1 HSNHA
6 DRGSQADRVTT
17 ARRAASLLPAM
28 NMIDSPRARNF
39 AWLAIGLYIVGL
51 GISATLRTQGDFN
64 VYYLAGHRVLHGLA
78 IYPPADSDRFLYA
91 PIFAI
96 GFAPLAAL
104 PRHVAQF
111 VFFSVNAFSL

>member
-1 HSNHA
+1 MTA
-6 DRGSQADRVTT
+6 
-17 ARRAASLLPAM
+17 ARRAASLLSAM
-28 NMIDSPRARNF
+28 KTIDATRARQF
-39 AWLAIGLYIVGL
+39 AWLAMGIYIVGL

-64 VYYLAGHRVLHGLA
+64 VYYRAGRRVLHALA

-111 VFFSVNAFSL
+111 VFFRSTDFGLS